1 METISEKTQLDT
13 KQRPENGGETLPN
26 EYMCSTAPASVAQ
39 ETLQKRDWENCE
51 SQRIRAFVLRLC
63 LLGMSEATPI
73 KTPQHD
79 CPNMILKEQQQQ

>member
-39 ETLQKRDWENCE
+39 ETLQ
-51 SQRIRAFVLRLC
+51 
-63 LLGMSEATPI
+63 M
-73 KTPQHD
+73 
-79 CPNMILKEQQQQ
+79 KE

>member
-39 ETLQKRDWENCE
+39 GTSLKREMEILQAQGHEKVSCETMSPRHGHE
-51 SQRIRAFVLRLC
+51 SKMGTMAI
-63 LLGMSEATPI
+63 
-73 KTPQHD
+73 
-79 CPNMILKEQQQQ
+79 

>member
-39 ETLQKRDWENCE
+39 ETLQMKEWKDYK
-51 SQRIRAFVLRLC
+51 SQTRKNSAVRLS
-63 LLGMSEATPI
+63 LLEMAA
-73 KTPQHD
+73 
-79 CPNMILKEQQQQ
+79 